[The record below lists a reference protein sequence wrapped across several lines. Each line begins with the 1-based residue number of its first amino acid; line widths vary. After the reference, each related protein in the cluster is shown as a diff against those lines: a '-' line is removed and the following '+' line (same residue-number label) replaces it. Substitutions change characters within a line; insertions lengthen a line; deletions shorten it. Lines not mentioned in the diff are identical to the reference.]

1 MYWSFTAF
9 LTATKPSLQ
18 AQDISHGLSCFF
30 LCRCCHM
37 GIGVQGEACGKVTQ
51 HVGHGLDVHT
61 ILQGNGCEGV
71 AEIVE
76 SDLRDTIVGN
86 CDSTLFLGG
95 KEKSTLKE
103 ISELLGKETIDS
115 VRPERALSKVVYRNN
130 TKLIRGTISL
140 HGMRKAPTVSDRRF
154 V

>member
-37 GIGVQGEACGKVTQ
+37 GIGVQGEACGEVTE
-51 HVGHGLDVHT
+51 HAGHRLDVHAV
-61 ILQGNGCEGV
+61 LEGDGGEGV

-76 SDLRDTIVGN
+76 SDLRDASPFE
-86 CDSTLFLGG
+86 DTL
-95 KEKSTLKE
+95 EH
-103 ISELLGKETIDS
+103 
-115 VRPERALSKVVYRNN
+115 VVDA
-130 TKLIRGTISL
+130 IRGDGAAVGGWEDVGIL
-140 HGMRKAPTVSDRRF
+140 QLFRLCLLLFQNFYCLG
-154 V
+154 